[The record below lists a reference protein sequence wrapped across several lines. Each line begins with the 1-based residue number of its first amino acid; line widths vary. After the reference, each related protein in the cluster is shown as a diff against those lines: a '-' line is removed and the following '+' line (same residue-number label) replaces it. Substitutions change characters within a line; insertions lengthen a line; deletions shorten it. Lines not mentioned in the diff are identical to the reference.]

1 MKNNLQTAFN
11 LRQNQQWHQA
21 LAIYEPIWEKE
32 PNLFDEWAGWSFAFC
47 YSKLEQHQKAL
58 DICRNLFKRFKNSE
72 IINSLYAK
80 SVYYTQFILNPSASA
95 DTLKKATKAI
105 YRLSPPVNP
114 YSYAPAAIFRLVK
127 KLMNLPEINWHEIE
141 IYLKKLNPDDLLS
154 NQPFQI
160 QNIKGKTTELAGRRE
175 EWYSLMIR
183 TQGGLNRP
191 TELLKILETARKQ
204 KIKWHYNN
212 DIWFARK
219 EAFAYAQL
227 NQKEKAIQIMRRILL
242 QKQDWFLL
250 FDLAEMLDES
260 EEKLQLYYKAALS
273 RGKIAHKLKLFNALA
288 NYLKDSDPEMAK
300 LHHSLEVKIRKENN
314 WNIPTEKETYLTFAT
329 NNNFKTSQSIFEK
342 LKSFWQSNLKEE
354 QRQNGIIE
362 FIFPHQK
369 SGFLQSGNKKIFFLS
384 GKKEGKLN
392 KGNKVSFILKN
403 SYDKKKKR
411 ASKIAVSIQLLNS

>member
-1 MKNNLQTAFN
+1 MKNQLKQAFVF
-11 LRQNQQWHQA
+11 RQNQQWHAA
-21 LAIYEPIWEKE
+21 LDIYEPLWKNN
-32 PNLFDEWAGWSFAFC
+32 PDLFDEWAGWSFGFC
-47 YSKLEQHQKAL
+47 FSKLGKHHEAL
-58 DICRNLFKRFKNSE
+58 TVCRQLYKRFKHSE

-80 SVYYTQFILNPSASA
+80 SIYYTQFTQNSSTSV
-95 DTLKKATKAI
+95 DTLKKATQAI

-114 YSYAPAAIFRLVK
+114 YSYAPAAIFKFVK
-127 KLMNLPEINWHEIE
+127 KLMSLQEVNWNKIE
-141 IYLKKLNPDDLLS
+141 LYLKKLDPGLLP

-160 QNIKGKTTELAGRRE
+160 QDIKGKTTKLAGRRE

-191 TELLKILETARKQ
+191 VELLKTLEAARKQ

-219 EAFAYAQL
+219 EAFAYVQL
-227 NQKEKAIQIMRRILL
+227 HQKEKAIQIMRRILL

-250 FDLAEMLDES
+250 FDLAEMLEKS
-260 EEKLQLYYKAALS
+260 EEKLQLYCKAALS
-273 RGKIAHKLKLFNALA
+273 RGKITHKLKLFNALA

-329 NNNFKTSQSIFEK
+329 NNNFKTSQLIFEK

-362 FIFPHQK
+362 FVFPHQK

>member
-1 MKNNLQTAFN
+1 MKNNLQEAFN
-11 LRQNQQWHQA
+11 LRKNHQWTKA
-21 LAIYEPIWEKE
+21 LTIYEPLWETDRIQ
-32 PNLFDEWAGWSFAFC
+32 FDEWAGWSFGFC

-58 DICRNLFKRFKNSE
+58 DICRELFKRFQNSE
-72 IINSLYAK
+72 LINSLYAK
-80 SVYYTQFILNPSASA
+80 SIYHTQFIQNPSASV
-95 DTLKKATKAI
+95 DTLRKATQAI
-105 YRLSPPVNP
+105 YRLSPPINP
-114 YSYAPAAIFRLVK
+114 YSYAPVAIFKLVK
-127 KLMNLPEINWHEIE
+127 KLMSLQEINWHEIE
-141 IYLKKLNPDDLLS
+141 TYLKKLDPDLLS

-160 QNIKGKTTELAGRRE
+160 RNKKGKITDLAGQRE

-191 TELLKILETARKQ
+191 SKLLEILKSARDQ

-260 EEKLQLYYKAALS
+260 EEKLQLYCKAAAS
-273 RGKIAHKLKLFNALA
+273 RGKITHKLRLFNSLG
-288 NYLKDSDPEMAK
+288 NYLKDSQPEISK
-300 LHHSLEVKIRKENN
+300 SHYSLETIIRKENN
-314 WNIPTEKETYLTFAT
+314 WKIPEEKEVYLTFAKD
-329 NNNFKTSQSIFEK
+329 NNFKTSQELYEK
-342 LKSFWQSNLKEE
+342 LTLFWQSKLDKK

-362 FIFPHQK
+362 FVFPHQK

-384 GKKEGKLN
+384 GKKEGKLD
-392 KGNKVSFILKN
+392 KGSRVSFILKD
-403 SYDKKKKR
+403 SYDKKKQK
-411 ASKIAVSIQLLNS
+411 ASKIAVSIQLINS